1 MFEWIMTYGR
11 LLTVELGLH
20 VVVVVEVLAVQVLPF
35 GGQEAAAGLRREDGP
50 RVSVLYKIRR
60 KDFRLNSEKVIE
72 KKIYRH
78 TDNGERNTM
87 Y

>member
-20 VVVVVEVLAVQVLPF
+20 VVVIVEVLAVQVLPF
-35 GGQEAAAGLRREDGP
+35 GGQETAAGLRRKDGP

-72 KKIYRH
+72 
-78 TDNGERNTM
+78 
-87 Y
+87 

>member
-35 GGQEAAAGLRREDGP
+35 GGQETAAGLGRKDGP
-50 RVSVLYKIRR
+50 RVSVL
-60 KDFRLNSEKVIE
+60 
-72 KKIYRH
+72 
-78 TDNGERNTM
+78 
-87 Y
+87 